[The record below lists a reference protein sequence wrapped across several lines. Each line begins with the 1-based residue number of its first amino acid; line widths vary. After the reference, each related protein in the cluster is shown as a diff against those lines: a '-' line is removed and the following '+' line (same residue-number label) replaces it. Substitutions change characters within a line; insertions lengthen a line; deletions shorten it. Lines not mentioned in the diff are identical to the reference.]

1 MSGLQTRREEDIL
14 ILTLDRPKAANALD
28 EATHDGLVAGLATA
42 IADPALRGV
51 VLTAAGEKIF
61 SAGADLKQYADLDPR
76 VAGTRRRATLV
87 RTCLAI
93 LDFPKPLV
101 VAVQGKAIGAGFML
115 AALADEVVASET
127 AEFRMPEIALD
138 MPSPLGF
145 AILAARAGL
154 PTARRLVQSGAPVD
168 AEGAFVLGLI
178 DGIAEAEHLV
188 DSALA
193 RVRALAAQPAA
204 AYAAN
209 KAWINREP
217 RRAVE
222 LSTAEAE
229 RLHAARHAETEGRD
243 AD

>member
-1 MSGLQTRREEDIL
+1 MSGLKTRREGEIL
-14 ILTLDRPKAANALD
+14 VLTLDRPKAANALD
-28 EATHDGLVAGLATA
+28 EPTHDGIVAGLASA
-42 IADPALRGV
+42 IADPGLRGV

-61 SAGADLKQYADLDPR
+61 SAGADLKQFADLDPHL
-76 VAGTRRRATLV
+76 AGTRRRATLV

-115 AALADEVVASET
+115 AALADEVVAAET

-154 PTARRLVQSGAPVD
+154 PTARRLVQGGAPID
-168 AEGAFVLGLI
+168 AEGAFILSLI
-178 DGIAEAEHLV
+178 DGIVPMDDLEA
-188 DSALA
+188 SALA
-193 RVRALAAQPAA
+193 RVGALAAQPAA

-209 KAWINREP
+209 KRWINREP
-217 RRAVE
+217 RRAVVE
-222 LSTAEAE
+222 ATEEAE
-229 RLHAARHAETEGRD
+229 RLHAARHAGRETRD